1 MAMRCIFCSYSIKTA
16 SDKPRDKLTRRDKA
30 ATEFRGKSICGRC
43 ADELQQQFEL

>member
-1 MAMRCIFCSYSIKTA
+1 MRCIFCNYSIKTA
-16 SDKPRDKLTRRDKA
+16 KDKLARRDLA